1 MQAPKM
7 EEVEEKT
14 MDAGTIDATREGSSW
29 SKILTHFIKGKIS
42 LSPMEAILSIYGKVE
57 YLESL
62 LKLARKKKDES
73 LKITNLMK
81 PKKDTNN

>member
-1 MQAPKM
+1 
-7 EEVEEKT
+7 
-14 MDAGTIDATREGSSW
+14 
-29 SKILTHFIKGKIS
+29 
-42 LSPMEAILSIYGKVE
+42 MEAILSIYGKVE